1 MLFIQ
6 AELGWMKRCW
16 PHTESFYT
24 AAPFGR
30 LSSLKQSAFGL
41 ISKQSQRSINHHQ
54 LRGGRTDRWEDHLKE
69 KQPNNN
75 VHWRAV
81 RLLPLGK
88 LNSPFLL
95 YNDLQQCVCER
106 VCVFHLLFL
115 GGFKWLCVFIPAKRV
130 KRDRK
135 SSVIKFQLQL
145 QVFISHFEQTLS
157 LTNAHTHP
165 EPSKTHLFQ
174 WLQGHQKVSE
184 LKNLPEVNCSPFEA
198 DTAGNHT
205 HTHS

>member
-1 MLFIQ
+1 M
-6 AELGWMKRCW
+6 
-16 PHTESFYT
+16 
-24 AAPFGR
+24 
-30 LSSLKQSAFGL
+30 
-41 ISKQSQRSINHHQ
+41 
-54 LRGGRTDRWEDHLKE
+54 
-69 KQPNNN
+69 
-75 VHWRAV
+75 HWRAV

-115 GGFKWLCVFIPAKRV
+115 GGFKWLCVFIPAKRI

-205 HTHS
+205 HTLVKKAFNQKETQVLRCAPSSPRLAVRNVMTCEDKRPRRCFTLTHRDTE